1 MTSIKMSARIN
12 YSRTP
17 SKRKACKNDGF
28 ADFTFALYRI
38 CGHSEEY
45 WAFLK
50 KTTHGAFQI
59 AEI

>member
-1 MTSIKMSARIN
+1 MSARIN

-17 SKRKACKNDGF
+17 SKSKACKNDGF